1 MTKSESSTF
10 PNRGTQHRIDTEV
23 VQDLERQFRDAH
35 KGDPDLWGQRF
46 VDGSY
51 LVRGSGR
58 GRFHLLAAAGARAVG
73 CAEEE
78 EWIERLI
85 QYLRD
90 HDEDREY
97 LKAQPAALY
106 VNPKK
111 TGRKPSSLPRD
122 LSWDQVG
129 ATIGQDYTIHHL
141 FKASAD
147 YCLWLIASQ
156 AKSGVVRR
164 QRPDNSSIENVRAL
178 ARQWRAQGD
187 THQEICQHLKGKA
200 RPPRAEWRHLTWD
213 KAYLDQ
219 HYRGSVCKWLSKNC
233 RP

>member
-1 MTKSESSTF
+1 MAVRIPEIEAAPFSFPGDLAQHLDPLALYLRSLLAARVALFVGGPFMTKSESSTF

-58 GRFHLLAAAGARAVG
+58 GRFHLLTAAGARAVG

-97 LKAQPAALY
+97 LKAQPTALY

-122 LSWDQVG
+122 LSWDCSG
-129 ATIGQDYTIHHL
+129 
-141 FKASAD
+141 SA
-147 YCLWLIASQ
+147 
-156 AKSGVVRR
+156 G
-164 QRPDNSSIENVRAL
+164 N
-178 ARQWRAQGD
+178 G
-187 THQEICQHLKGKA
+187 
-200 RPPRAEWRHLTWD
+200 
-213 KAYLDQ
+213 
-219 HYRGSVCKWLSKNC
+219 GSVPRL
-233 RP
+233 R